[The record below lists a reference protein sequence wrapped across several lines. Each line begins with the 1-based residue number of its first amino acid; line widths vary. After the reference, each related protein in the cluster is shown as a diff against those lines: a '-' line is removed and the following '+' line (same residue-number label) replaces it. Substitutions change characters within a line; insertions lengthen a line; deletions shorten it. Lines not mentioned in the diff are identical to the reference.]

1 MSFLEQLTAAKG
13 TLADGRKSTNARN
26 SANFARY
33 KFINAVEAQRE
44 LVMAEIE
51 GHHDFRP
58 TKEVYVKDDA
68 GNTVYDEVGRAKKI
82 TVESKRVIRW
92 YEKIGG
98 EYYTAFKYGVRDVE
112 IKGAKM
118 FHCGPDL
125 EDVISVYDIVEKAA
139 NAGEL
144 DVKLDAIA
152 REIGYSRTRRGE
164 APTRD
169 DNAIQVEE
177 ELRARAGLR
186 ALDVRHREIGAGG
199 RQDCRVARRCR
210 PTDPVRRVV
219 EQRVGQLVGV
229 VAETLP
235 SPCGERDRIGGVRCG
250 RDGQRHVGK
259 DGIVIQLPD
268 VAVRRRHCARR
279 QCRDPGRDRRVV
291 AAGCA
296 NRTGDGAHER
306 QPRT

>member
-177 ELRARAGLR
+177 EVVKETDA
-186 ALDVRHREIGAGG
+186 EPE
-199 RQDCRVARRCR
+199 QD
-210 PTDPVRRVV
+210 TDPEPEVEPEPVPQFTARSRATQVKPVVRSRK
-219 EQRVGQLVGV
+219 Q
-229 VAETLP
+229 
-235 SPCGERDRIGGVRCG
+235 SS
-250 RDGQRHVGK
+250 
-259 DGIVIQLPD
+259 
-268 VAVRRRHCARR
+268 RRA
-279 QCRDPGRDRRVV
+279 
-291 AAGCA
+291 
-296 NRTGDGAHER
+296 
-306 QPRT
+306 